1 VAADDDYSAF
11 VSARWDGL
19 VRSAL
24 LLGCSR
30 HEAED
35 LVQTVLVR
43 CYRSWDKV
51 RRAASPDAYVYRT
64 LVNTLHSSRRR
75 RWWGE
80 VPSAVVPDVVVSDAA
95 DRIAVRADV
104 RAALDA
110 LSPAHRE
117 VLVLR
122 YYADLSE
129 RQVGEALGVPVGT
142 VKSRAARGLA
152 ALEEHLAFS
161 GTNGQEES

>member
-1 VAADDDYSAF
+1 V
-11 VSARWDGL
+11 V
-19 VRSAL
+19 
-24 LLGCSR
+24 
-30 HEAED
+30 
-35 LVQTVLVR
+35 
-43 CYRSWDKV
+43 
-51 RRAASPDAYVYRT
+51 
-64 LVNTLHSSRRR
+64 
-75 RWWGE
+75 GE